1 VLHVQVFVPGPVDW
15 QLALASQPPL
25 LVTQLLIGV
34 HVFPLPA

>member
-1 VLHVQVFVPGPVDW
+1 LHVQVFVPGPVDW

-25 LVTQLLIGV
+25 FAAQLLIAV